1 MNPNSLDLTN
11 FSEWTEWHLTPRG
24 WERGSTKDAS
34 SISMTDVAIPRDR
47 VITCIY
53 YESVNV
59 NSIWIQKRVSEV
71 WRNSDVNLVTAML
84 DKFGNCPESM

>member
-1 MNPNSLDLTN
+1 MNPNNLDLTN
-11 FSEWTEWHLTPRG
+11 FNEWTEWHLTPRG
-24 WERGSTKDAS
+24 WERGSIKYENS
-34 SISMTDVAIPRDR
+34 LNINQVEIPPDR

-53 YESVNV
+53 CESVNV

-71 WRNSDVNLVTAML
+71 WRNSDENLITAML